1 MTIDHTQLRA
11 LIADVTSVVT
21 NKILTELD
29 LLKPSMS
36 MHAACKKYGKDVVER
51 WVDEGLIKKNRDAEG
66 KMWRLDRNE
75 LEIVSRSSNRHSF
88 LNHNQ

>member
-11 LIADVTSVVT
+11 LMADVTTVTT
-21 NKILTELD
+21 NKILTELG
-29 LLKPSMS
+29 LIQPFIS
-36 MHAACKKYGKDVVER
+36 MHKACKIYGKDVVER
-51 WVDEGLIKKNRDAEG
+51 WIDEGLIKKNRDAEG

-88 LNHNQ
+88 LNNQ